1 MEGGGWETEV
11 FGTKGNLQGTIVP
24 GKTSEHQYN
33 PANIYAWG
41 KKKNTTQQN
50 QQLYYATALGKF
62 RPFVK

>member
-11 FGTKGNLQGTIVP
+11 FGTKGNLQGTVVP

-41 KKKNTTQQN
+41 KKKKKTPHNKTNNFIMPQRWAN
-50 QQLYYATALGKF
+50 SDPL
-62 RPFVK
+62 